1 MKKDFLWG
9 GAIAANQAEGAYDI
23 DCKGLS
29 VADTLPGKERVKY
42 LFNPSGLLN
51 TTFDHYPTHKAIDF
65 YHHYKEDVALMAEM
79 GFTCFRTSI
88 SWCRIFPTGDEL
100 EPNEEGL
107 QFYDDLFDECLK
119 YNIQPLVTLSHF
131 DMPYALVEKY
141 NGWVNKHLIDCFKRL
156 CEVVFDRYK
165 HKVKYWLTFNEVN
178 SVTKLHFVSGG
189 TIVNK
194 EDNPDQ
200 VGYQML
206 HNMCV
211 AGAYAV
217 ELCHTMIPDALI
229 GCMIQYSPV
238 YAYSCH
244 PEDQKAAIDFER
256 DRELFA
262 LELQAKGEYPFYTK
276 RMFDKMNVHL
286 DMTEEELS
294 VLKNNPVDFISF
306 SYYMSLVQGR
316 DELHEES
323 TKGNIFSGLKNP
335 YLESTEW
342 GWQIDAMGLRYSL
355 NRLYEIYRKP
365 LFIVENGIG
374 VAEELVNDTVEDD
387 YRIAYL
393 RSHIEQMKEAILDG
407 VDVLGYTMWSPFDI
421 VSNST
426 GEMRKR
432 YGFVYVDVND
442 DGSGTFK
449 RYKKKSFNW
458 YKKVIQS
465 NGEDLQ

>member
-165 HKVKYWLTFNEVN
+165 HTVKYWLTFNEVN